1 MRIFREVCLVAIAVA
16 GTVGFAGAAEKGP
29 GPNTEVVG
37 GSWQH
42 QSVTFYYFG
51 LTTRYSCSAL
61 EDHVKAILVQFGAR
75 KDAEVLAHGC
85 LGGDVPSRNAFVDAD
100 FYTLAPAADS
110 SDADTVQAYW
120 TNREIQPEHPYL
132 LNDGDCE
139 LVRAMKD
146 TISKSFALKDLKY
159 DTDCVPYQ
167 LNMNGYHVKANA
179 LIAVPVP
186 HG

>member
-1 MRIFREVCLVAIAVA
+1 MRNFREICLVMIAVV
-16 GTVGFAGAAEKGP
+16 GTVSFAGAAEKGR

-42 QSVTFYYFG
+42 HSVTFYYFG

-61 EDHVKAILVQFGAR
+61 EDHVKAILVHFGAR
-75 KDAEVLAHGC
+75 KDTEVLAHGC
-85 LGGDVPSRNAFVDAD
+85 LGGDVPSSNAYVDAD
-100 FYTLAPAADS
+100 FYTLAPAADNS
-110 SDADTVQAYW
+110 GADTVQAYW
-120 TNREIQPEHPYL
+120 TNREIQPAHPYL

-159 DTDCVPYQ
+159 DTSCVRYQ
-167 LNMNGYHVKANA
+167 LNLNDFHVKANA

-186 HG
+186 QG

>member
-1 MRIFREVCLVAIAVA
+1 MVA
-16 GTVGFAGAAEKGP
+16 
-29 GPNTEVVG
+29 

-42 QSVTFYYFG
+42 HSVTFHYFG
-51 LTTRYSCSAL
+51 LTTRFSCSAL
-61 EDHVKAILVQFGAR
+61 EDHVKAILLHFGAR

-85 LGGDVPSRNAFVDAD
+85 LGPDLPSRIAVVDAD

-110 SDADTVQAYW
+110 SGADTVQAYW

-146 TISKSFALKDLKY
+146 TVSKSFALKDLKY
-159 DTDCVPYQ
+159 DTGCFPHQ
-167 LNMNGYHVKANA
+167 LYSNGYHVKANA
-179 LIAVPVP
+179 LIAVPVLKAS
-186 HG
+186 